1 MKRTMFPSGAARSA
15 ALPLLALFLF
25 GSPLVLANDSPKGNP
40 TDSPKSN
47 PTDYPTE
54 SRVDY
59 VIGCMAANGN
69 AYLTM
74 QKCAC
79 SIDVIAEHLSYET
92 YEQVATVLSMQ
103 DQRGE
108 LGVLFRTE
116 RGMQDQ
122 LRALHQAQADANLRC
137 F

>member
-1 MKRTMFPSGAARSA
+1 MKRTPLLPGAVRSA
-15 ALPLLALFLF
+15 ALPLLALPLLVLSLL
-25 GSPLVLANDSPKGNP
+25 GSPAALAN
-40 TDSPKSN
+40 
-47 PTDYPTE
+47 DYPTE
-54 SRVDY
+54 SRDDY
-59 VIGCMAANGN
+59 VLGCMAANGN
-69 AYLTM
+69 SYLTM
-74 QKCAC
+74 QKCSC

-92 YEQVATVLSMQ
+92 YEQVATVMGMQ

-122 LRALHQAQADANLRC
+122 VQALHQAQADANLRC

>member
-1 MKRTMFPSGAARSA
+1 MKRTLFPSGAARSV
-15 ALPLLALFLF
+15 ALLLLAFSLL
-25 GSPLVLANDSPKGNP
+25 GSSITLANDSFTAN
-40 TDSPKSN
+40 
-47 PTDYPTE
+47 DYPTE

-59 VIGCMAANGN
+59 VLGCMAANGN
-69 AYLTM
+69 GYLTM
-74 QKCAC
+74 QKCSC
-79 SIDVIAEHLSYET
+79 SIDVIAEHLSYEA

-122 LRALHQAQADANLRC
+122 LRALRQAQADANLRC

>member
-1 MKRTMFPSGAARSA
+1 MRILFPSGVVRSV
-15 ALPLLALFLF
+15 ALPLLALSLL
-25 GSPLVLANDSPKGNP
+25 GSPAVLAN
-40 TDSPKSN
+40 
-47 PTDYPTE
+47 DYPTE

-59 VIGCMAANGN
+59 VLGCMAANGN
-69 AYLTM
+69 SYLTM
-74 QKCAC
+74 QKCSC

-92 YEQVATVLSMQ
+92 YEQVATVLGMQ

-122 LRALHQAQADANLRC
+122 VQALHQAQADANLRC

>member
-1 MKRTMFPSGAARSA
+1 MNPVPSRPGPAGAASLA
-15 ALPLLALFLF
+15 VLLLSLFAI
-25 GSPLVLANDSPKGNP
+25 SPVQAN
-40 TDSPKSN
+40 
-47 PTDYPTE
+47 DYPTE

-59 VIGCMAANGN
+59 VLGCMAANSN
-69 AYLTM
+69 SYLTM
-74 QKCAC
+74 QKCSC
-79 SIDVIAEHLSYET
+79 SIDVIAEHLSYEE
-92 YEQVATVLSMQ
+92 YEQVATMMSMQ

-122 LRALHQAQADANLRC
+122 LRALREAQADANLRC

>member
-1 MKRTMFPSGAARSA
+1 MMRTFLPPGAGRSS
-15 ALPLLALFLF
+15 ALPLLALSLLALSLL
-25 GSPLVLANDSPKGNP
+25 GSTMALAN
-40 TDSPKSN
+40 
-47 PTDYPTE
+47 DYPTE

-59 VIGCMAANGN
+59 VLGCMAANGN
-69 AYLTM
+69 SYLTM
-74 QKCAC
+74 QKCSC

-92 YEQVATVLSMQ
+92 YEQVATVMGMQ

-122 LRALHQAQADANLRC
+122 VQALHQAQADANLRC

>member
-1 MKRTMFPSGAARSA
+1 MRTFLPPGAGRSS
-15 ALPLLALFLF
+15 ALPLLVLSLLSLSLLV
-25 GSPLVLANDSPKGNP
+25 SPAALAN
-40 TDSPKSN
+40 
-47 PTDYPTE
+47 DYPTE

-59 VIGCMAANGN
+59 VLGCMAANGN
-69 AYLTM
+69 SYLTM
-74 QKCAC
+74 QKCSC

-92 YEQVATVLSMQ
+92 YEQVATVMGMQ

-122 LRALHQAQADANLRC
+122 VQALHQAQADANLRC

>member
-1 MKRTMFPSGAARSA
+1 MNNKTASRRPSLATTTAT
-15 ALPLLALFLF
+15 LLLTLLAAA
-25 GSPLVLANDSPKGNP
+25 SAQAN
-40 TDSPKSN
+40 
-47 PTDYPTE
+47 DYPTE
-54 SRVDY
+54 ARVDY
-59 VIGCMAANGN
+59 VLGCMAANGN
-69 AYLTM
+69 SYLTM

-79 SIDVIAEHLSYET
+79 SIDVIAEHLTYET
-92 YEQVATVLSMQ
+92 YEQVDTVMSMQ

-122 LRALHQAQADANLRC
+122 LHRLRQAQADANLRC

>member
-1 MKRTMFPSGAARSA
+1 MSQLRTTAAGVLRR
-15 ALPLLALFLF
+15 LALACLLLPFAT
-25 GSPLVLANDSPKGNP
+25 SSLAN
-40 TDSPKSN
+40 
-47 PTDYPTE
+47 DYPTE
-54 SRVDY
+54 ARVDY
-59 VIGCMAANGN
+59 VLGCMAANDN
-69 AYLTM
+69 SYLTM
-74 QKCAC
+74 RKCSC

-92 YEQVATVLSMQ
+92 YEQVEVVLGMQ

-122 LRALHQAQADANLRC
+122 LRALRQAQADANLRC

>member
-1 MKRTMFPSGAARSA
+1 MPRLRTTATGMLCQT
-15 ALPLLALFLF
+15 ALACLLLSLATT
-25 GSPLVLANDSPKGNP
+25 SLAN
-40 TDSPKSN
+40 
-47 PTDYPTE
+47 DYPTE
-54 SRVDY
+54 ARVDY
-59 VIGCMAANGN
+59 VLGCMASNGN
-69 AYLTM
+69 DYLTM

-79 SIDVIAEHLSYET
+79 SIDVIAEHLSYDT
-92 YEQVATVLSMQ
+92 YEQVETVLGMQ

-122 LRALHQAQADANLRC
+122 VDALRQAQADANLRC